1 MSNNYGEGSNLVSN
15 NAFTPVAVVG
25 LEETFYSTPED
36 GGAVEVCVVVHLPD
50 IDCPIK
56 FPFTVLLF
64 TRDFSAGI
72 CVLLRYV
79 PPFILFTSL
88 QSLPWIIVQLL
99 TQ

>member
-1 MSNNYGEGSNLVSN
+1 M
-15 NAFTPVAVVG
+15 AVVG
-25 LEETFYSTPED
+25 LEQTFYSTSED
-36 GGAVEVCVVVHLPD
+36 GGSVEVCVVVYMPD

-72 CVLLRYV
+72 CILLLYV
-79 PPFILFTSL
+79 PALILFTSL
-88 QSLPWIIVQLL
+88 QSPPWIIVQLL